1 MAQKRSRLPAK
12 RSTLL
17 YAAGLTALGAVAV
30 SALLNARRARNA
42 ERANPPL
49 GKFIDVNGVRLHYIE
64 RGSGEPLVLLHGN
77 GTMAQDFLTSGLI
90 DEAAKTYRVIAFDR
104 PGYGHSSRPRFR
116 IWTPTAQARLIHDAL
131 AKLGISQAIVLGH
144 SWGAIVATRLAL
156 NHPNMV
162 KSLVLTSGYYYP
174 TVRADVL
181 TQSWPAIPVVGDL
194 LRYTVGPW
202 LGRAMW
208 PQMTRRMFGPQ
219 PVTPNFQALSKELA
233 TRPSQM
239 RAAAAESLLMVPSA
253 FAARRK
259 YRRLSMPVIIVAGEE
274 DRIANIHR
282 QSERLHQEIPGSK
295 LLRVPGAGHMV
306 HQTAN
311 DEVMTA
317 ITEAAA

>member
-1 MAQKRSRLPAK
+1 MAQKRSRFPAK

-17 YAAGLTALGAVAV
+17 YAAGATALGALAV
-30 SALLNARRARNA
+30 SAILNARQARKA

-77 GTMAQDFLTSGLI
+77 RTMAQDFVTSGLI

-104 PGYGHSSRPRFR
+104 PGYGHSSRPRLR
-116 IWTPTAQARLIHDAL
+116 IWTPTAQAKLIHDAL

-162 KSLVLTSGYYYP
+162 KSLVLTSGYYFP
-174 TVRADVL
+174 TVRTDVL

-202 LGRAMW
+202 LERRMW
-208 PQMTRRMFGPQ
+208 PQMLRQMFGPQ
-219 PVTPNFQALSKELA
+219 PVTPTFQDLPKELA